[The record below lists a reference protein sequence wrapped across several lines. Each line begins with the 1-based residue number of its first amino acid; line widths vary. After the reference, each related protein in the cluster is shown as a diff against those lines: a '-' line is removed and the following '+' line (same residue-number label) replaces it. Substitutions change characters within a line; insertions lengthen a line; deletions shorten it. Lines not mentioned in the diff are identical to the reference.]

1 MMASGELS
9 LVQSDLEPPR
19 VHSERGKE
27 EKGKGR
33 GRKGDGEK
41 LGHKHM
47 CAHAHTYTHIPHTQ
61 TTHTGTNACI
71 RKTLARES
79 CNILSASGLPEK
91 NQGAHASRRGQ
102 DGQKDLLPCFEV
114 AQVSRRCWAAMLGRW
129 FWLPNHSSSG

>member
-47 CAHAHTYTHIPHTQ
+47 CAHAHTYTEAFTFNPFYGNETE
-61 TTHTGTNACI
+61 A
-71 RKTLARES
+71 
-79 CNILSASGLPEK
+79 
-91 NQGAHASRRGQ
+91 
-102 DGQKDLLPCFEV
+102 
-114 AQVSRRCWAAMLGRW
+114 VS
-129 FWLPNHSSSG
+129 